1 MAAARSLSVLVP
13 ITVPPWCDM
22 RQTQQALTRDF
33 PPVERARYLLEMIR
47 PGGQGVHRV
56 RERFPRWVPDRNV
69 WASAS
74 CGAA

>member
-1 MAAARSLSVLVP
+1 MAAARSLLVLVP

-22 RQTQQALTRDF
+22 RQTQQAITRNF
-33 PPVERARYLLEMIR
+33 PPVEHARYLFTMIR
-47 PGGQGVHRV
+47 PGGQGAHRD

>member
-1 MAAARSLSVLVP
+1 MAAARSLSGLVP

-22 RQTQQALTRDF
+22 RQTQQAITRNF

-47 PGGQGVHRV
+47 PGGQGVRRN

-69 WASAS
+69 WESAS
-74 CGAA
+74 RGAA